1 MQVETQQQRDV
12 VFISHAT
19 PGDNAFSIWLASRLA
34 LAGYNVWCD
43 QEKLLGGEDFWKDI
57 ERVIRNQTAKMV
69 LVVSKNAFDA
79 EGLLRDGIAKE
90 VALADIMKK
99 GLPDQYFLVP
109 VRIDQ
114 TSFSNFPIDFIRLN
128 GIDCQK
134 NWADGLHRIIK
145 VLERDDVPR
154 SHAPHPSIST
164 WRGIHQ
170 ELSKT
175 ISTSHEKLQTN
186 WLAVKAVPEFL
197 HFFDVKRELKH
208 RELRSIASECV
219 LPCFDHGRLLV
230 SFAELTELQTAL
242 SPSIPISSRGTL
254 KTNDFLVGETGDILG
269 IAPRDAKNKISS
281 LFRQAWDNALR
292 SKGLTPYE
300 MANQKLAW
308 WFPGGL
314 IEDEQLRYI
323 DYNGKSRKRAVRGTR
338 GKKDGPEDTVVPR
351 YYWHLGFTAKPYS
364 TEVPYIALQPRIII
378 SEDGKTPL
386 ENKTRLNSV
395 RRSVTSM
402 WFNEKWRGLILGF
415 ANWLA
420 GPEDEIVLAVSAG
433 EAIRLEKLPMAFD
446 ADFGIAADPVNLEF
460 DEEELA
466 NFEARE
472 IHERL
477 NDPAFRPFNED
488 EDNDVEG

>member
-1 MQVETQQQRDV
+1 MEAQQQRDV

-57 ERVIRNQTAKMV
+57 ERVIRNQAAKMI

-79 EGLLRDGIAKE
+79 ERLLRDGIAKE

-99 GLPDQYFLVP
+99 SLSDQYFLVP

-128 GIDCQK
+128 GIDCQQ

-145 VLERDDVPR
+145 VLERDDVAR
-154 SHAPHPSIST
+154 SRAPHPSIAG
-164 WRGIHQ
+164 WRDVHQ

-175 ISTSHEKLQTN
+175 ISSVREKLQTN
-186 WLAVKAVPEFL
+186 WLAVTAVPETLRFYE
-197 HFFDVKRELKH
+197 VQRELKQN
-208 RELRSIASECV
+208 ELRSIASECA

-230 SFAELTELQTAL
+230 SFADLTELQTAL
-242 SPSIPISSRGTL
+242 GPSVPISSRGTL
-254 KTNDFLVGETGDILG
+254 KTDDFLIGETGDILG

-281 LFRQAWDNALR
+281 LFRQAWDNTLR
-292 SKGLTPYE
+292 AKGLTPYE

-308 WFPGGL
+308 WFPEGL
-314 IEDEQLRYI
+314 VEDEQLRYT
-323 DYNGKSRKRAVRGTR
+323 DFNGKPRKRAVRGTR
-338 GKKDGPEDTVVPR
+338 GKKDGPDDTVIPR

-364 TEVPYIALQPRIII
+364 TEVPYIAIQPRIII
-378 SEDGKTPL
+378 SEDGQTPL
-386 ENKTRLNSV
+386 ANKTRLNSV

-402 WFNEKWRGLILGF
+402 WFNERWRGLILGF

-420 GPEDEIVLAVSAG
+420 DSGDEIKLAVSAS
-433 EAIRLEKLPMAFD
+433 EAIRLRKVPMTFD
-446 ADFGIAADPVNLEF
+446 ADFGITADPVNLET
-460 DEEELA
+460 DDEELA
-466 NFEARE
+466 SFEASE
-472 IHERL
+472 THERL
-477 NDPAFRPFNED
+477 NDPAFRSLDED
-488 EDNDVEG
+488 EDNDVDG